1 MFSPPFN
8 ALLLRRKSIQI
19 NTNDIVNC
27 FLFLFILFHSS
38 GSFAEIIH
46 SEPSLYRTIL
56 VEEKNDLR
64 CIRFNVNAKNINQTC
79 VYQSQPDKLVFSYT
93 KLLFSALLL
102 NRKPSDILIVGLG
115 GGTMSNTLHQLL
127 PESNITNVE
136 IDPAMI
142 KVAREH
148 FALIENSKVKTFS
161 QDGRLFIKRALLK
174 KLTYDWIILDAFNGD
189 YIPEHLLT
197 QDFLLEAKAL
207 LKSNGILSAN
217 TFLGSQLYD
226 YESATYHSVFGEF
239 FNIKSTSNENRIIL
253 VSNQTLK
260 PIKPNMLLQ
269 ANFKQLTVLLR
280 PYGIELEDILN
291 IMSLTTG
298 SHDWPENTRILT
310 DQYSPANLL
319 KEQ

>member
-1 MFSPPFN
+1 MFSLP
-8 ALLLRRKSIQI
+8 I
-19 NTNDIVNC
+19 NTK
-27 FLFLFILFHSS
+27 LFFRKPTHINKNSLVILAFSFFILFNSCIS
-38 GSFAEIIH
+38 NADIIH
-46 SEPSLYRTIL
+46 REASLYRTIL

-79 VYQSQPDKLVFSYT
+79 VYKSLPNKLVFNYT

-102 NRKPSDILIVGLG
+102 NSQPSDILIVGLG

-127 PESNITNVE
+127 PKSNITNVE

-142 KVAREH
+142 KVAREY
-148 FALIENSKVKTFS
+148 FNLVENKKVKIFS
-161 QDGRLFIKRALLK
+161 QDGRLFIKRALIK

-197 QDFLLEAKAL
+197 QEFLLEAKAL
-207 LKSNGILSAN
+207 LKRDGILSAN
-217 TFLGSQLYD
+217 TFIGSQLYD

-239 FNIKSTSNENRIIL
+239 FNIKSKSNENRIIL

-260 PIKPNMLLQ
+260 PIQQNVLLQ
-269 ANFKQLTVLLR
+269 ADFKQLSALLR
-280 PYGIELEDILN
+280 PYDIALKN
-291 IMSLTTG
+291 ILSMMALTSTN
-298 SHDWPENTRILT
+298 HDWPDDTRILT